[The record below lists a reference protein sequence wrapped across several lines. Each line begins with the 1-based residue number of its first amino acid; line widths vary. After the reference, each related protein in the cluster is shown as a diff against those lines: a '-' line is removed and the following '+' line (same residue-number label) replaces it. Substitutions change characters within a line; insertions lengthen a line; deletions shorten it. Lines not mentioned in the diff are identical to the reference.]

1 VPIQAANYQDPQGLP
16 LGVLRL
22 AGQENGSSVAKR
34 SPRLALGSSQANWR
48 NWTTVMS
55 AGTGRSAM
63 KLSSKVK
70 NAWKAMGVSA
80 KYLKLP
86 SAILGDLRIEGSI
99 ILGHLT

>member
-1 VPIQAANYQDPQGLP
+1 
-16 LGVLRL
+16 
-22 AGQENGSSVAKR
+22 
-34 SPRLALGSSQANWR
+34 
-48 NWTTVMS
+48 MS